1 MKKLLL
7 LLVCLAGLGSCKEEF
22 LDRYPQTDISPEL
35 FFKSEEDLA
44 LYINGLLSIP
54 GRGEYQADQ
63 SSDNTATTAAIE
75 IKNMM
80 TGTPSS
86 QTISGGWSWGRLRD
100 INYFLDN
107 YGKADVGTDVKA
119 HYAGLARYYRAV
131 FYFGMVKR
139 YSDVPW
145 YSHALNPEDEQ
156 LYKPRDPRALV
167 VDSIMADLAYAA
179 ANVRESVP
187 AGTPDVWAVKLFH
200 ARAALHEGTFRKYHP
215 ELGLEG
221 SSASFLEIAASVA
234 DEIISSGKFSLHD
247 TGDPANDYAELFNSQ
262 DLSSNPEVMLVNI
275 YDVNKDRGGDINY
288 SVFGDYEQA
297 PSRDLVQSYLNSDGS
312 RYTDL
317 PGYETVGFVE
327 EFTGRDPRLWQTLAY
342 PGWVRQ
348 PDASPYVQRLN
359 KNFTGY
365 HQLKGYS
372 NSTSSV
378 INGSVDFPAYRYA
391 EALLIYAEA
400 LAELGRLDQGGL
412 DRSLNL
418 LRDRAGLP
426 PLDMGWANANPDPF
440 LAAKYPALD
449 GANKG
454 VLLEIRRERR
464 VEFALEGYRYDDLMR
479 WHAGKLLEKIP
490 EGMYFPGLGKFDL
503 TGDGVEDIVLIGKD
517 SNIPSEDQKEKNS
530 LGVVLTYYRAGTIND
545 DVTVYLRNGNNGGT
559 MVTETA
565 SRQFIEPKYYYRPIP
580 NQQVVLN
587 PQLEQIFG
595 WE

>member
-1 MKKLLL
+1 MKKLILL
-7 LLVCLAGLGSCKEEF
+7 ISCLAGLTSCKKDF

-35 FFKSEEDLA
+35 FFKSEEDLS

-54 GRGEYQADQ
+54 GKGDYQADQ
-63 SSDNTATTAAIE
+63 NSDNTTTTAAIE

-86 QTISGGWSWGRLRD
+86 QTIGGGWSWGRLRD

-107 YGKADVGTDVKA
+107 YGKAEVAEEVKA

-131 FYFGMVKR
+131 FYFNMVQR

-145 YSHALNPEDEQ
+145 YSHALNPEDEEM
-156 LYKPRDPRALV
+156 YKGRDPRALV

-179 ANVRESVP
+179 ASVRESVP
-187 AGTPDVWAVKLFH
+187 SGTPDTWAVKLFY
-200 ARAALHEGTFRKYHP
+200 ARAALHEGTFRKYHS
-215 ELGLEG
+215 ELGLE
-221 SSASFLEIAASVA
+221 SSAGAFLEKAASLA
-234 DEIISSGKFSLHD
+234 GEIISSGNFAVHN
-247 TGDPANDYAELFNSQ
+247 TGNPGQDYAALFNSQ
-262 DLSSNPEVMLVNI
+262 DLLSNSEVILANI
-275 YDVNKDRGGDINY
+275 YDVNKDRGSDIN
-288 SVFGDYEQA
+288 STVFGDYEQA
-297 PSRDLVQSYLNSDGS
+297 PSRDLVQTYLNSDGT
-312 RYTDL
+312 RYTEL
-317 PGYETVGFVE
+317 PGYETFGFVQ
-327 EFTGRDPRLWQTLAY
+327 EFSNRDPRLRQTLAY

-348 PDASPYVQRLN
+348 SDGTPYVQRLN

-372 NSTSSV
+372 NSTSSI

-400 LAELGRLDQGGL
+400 KAELDQLTQADLDI
-412 DRSLNL
+412 SLNL

-426 PLDMGWANANPDPF
+426 RLDMALANANPDSF
-440 LAAKYPALD
+440 LEAKYPTLD
-449 GANKG
+449 GTNKG

-479 WHAGKLLEKIP
+479 WHAGKLLENIP

-503 TGDGVEDIVLIGKD
+503 TGDGIEDIMLIDKD
-517 SNIPSEDQKEKNS
+517 SDIPAEDQKEKNS
-530 LGVVLTYYRAGTIND
+530 LGVVLTYYKAGTIND
-545 DVTVYLRNGNNGGT
+545 DVTVYLENGNNGGT

-565 SRQFIEPKYYYRPIP
+565 PRQFIEPKYYYRPIP
-580 NQQVVLN
+580 RQQVVLN
-587 PQLEQIFG
+587 PELEQLFG